1 MKKTQF
7 KVANLTL
14 IRDRCLNQSAQI
26 KSETENFIPP
36 FPYTHGETLEK
47 DRAVKLQQFRAEAIQ
62 KIDQMK
68 LKRDLEIGNRS
79 KDHLIA

>member
-14 IRDRCLNQSAQI
+14 IRDRYLNQSAQI

-47 DRAVKLQQFRAEAIQ
+47 DRAVKL
-62 KIDQMK
+62 
-68 LKRDLEIGNRS
+68 
-79 KDHLIA
+79 

>member
-14 IRDRCLNQSAQI
+14 IRDRYINDKSKI
-26 KSETENFIPP
+26 KSETENYVPP

-47 DRAVKLQQFRAEAIQ
+47 DRLVKLSKFRAEALQ
-62 KIDQMK
+62 KI
-68 LKRDLEIGNRS
+68 E
-79 KDHLIA
+79 